1 MTDRS
6 PTDIQQR
13 TFEFAKRIVNLVDRL
28 PRTLAATE
36 IGRQMLRSGTSVGAN
51 MQEADAAE
59 SRSDFI
65 HKVSIA
71 LKEARET
78 RYWLALVDATI
89 LGNDPEVQALL
100 QESTELTKILF
111 HCECAKDQ
119 SAMTND
125 EIAHVSI
132 CH

>member
-1 MTDRS
+1 MADRS

-13 TFEFAKRIVNLVDRL
+13 TFDFAKRVVKLVDVL

-51 MQEADAAE
+51 VQEADAAE

-65 HKVSIA
+65 HKLSIA

-78 RYWLALVDATI
+78 RYWLALVDSTV
-89 LGNDPEVQALL
+89 LSNNPEVQALI

-111 HCECAKDQ
+111 TIIANARKRGAK
-119 SAMTND
+119 
-125 EIAHVSI
+125 
-132 CH
+132 

>member
-13 TFEFAKRIVNLVDRL
+13 TFDFAKRIVKLVDVL

-36 IGRQMLRSGTSVGAN
+36 IGRQLLRSGTSVGAN
-51 MQEADAAE
+51 VQEADAAE

-65 HKVSIA
+65 HKLSIA

-78 RYWLALVDATI
+78 RYWLALIDSTVLRAC
-89 LGNDPEVQALL
+89 PEITFPFDRVEA
-100 QESTELTKILF
+100 S
-111 HCECAKDQ
+111 
-119 SAMTND
+119 
-125 EIAHVSI
+125 
-132 CH
+132 

>member
-1 MTDRS
+1 MADRS

-89 LGNDPEVQALL
+89 LSNDSEVQALL

-111 HCECAKDQ
+111 
-119 SAMTND
+119 TI
-125 EIAHVSI
+125 IANARKNRAQ
-132 CH
+132 

>member
-1 MTDRS
+1 MAARS

-13 TFEFAKRIVNLVDRL
+13 TFEFAKQIVLLVDRL

-51 MQEADAAE
+51 VQEADAAE

-78 RYWLALVDATI
+78 RYWLTLTDATI
-89 LGNDPEVQALL
+89 LSNDPEVQALL

-111 HCECAKDQ
+111 
-119 SAMTND
+119 TI
-125 EIAHVSI
+125 IANARKNRSQ
-132 CH
+132 

>member
-1 MTDRS
+1 MMADRS

-89 LGNDPEVQALL
+89 LSNDPEVQAQL

-111 HCECAKDQ
+111 
-119 SAMTND
+119 TI
-125 EIAHVSI
+125 IANARKNRVQ
-132 CH
+132 

>member
-1 MTDRS
+1 MADRS

-89 LGNDPEVQALL
+89 LSNDPEVQALL

-111 HCECAKDQ
+111 
-119 SAMTND
+119 TI
-125 EIAHVSI
+125 IANARKNRAQ
-132 CH
+132 

>member
-1 MTDRS
+1 MADRS

-51 MQEADAAE
+51 VQEADAAE

-65 HKVSIA
+65 HK
-71 LKEARET
+71 
-78 RYWLALVDATI
+78 
-89 LGNDPEVQALL
+89 
-100 QESTELTKILF
+100 
-111 HCECAKDQ
+111 
-119 SAMTND
+119 
-125 EIAHVSI
+125 
-132 CH
+132 

>member
-1 MTDRS
+1 MADRS

-13 TFEFAKRIVNLVDRL
+13 TFEFAKRIVLLVDRL

-78 RYWLALVDATI
+78 RYWLKLTDATI
-89 LGNDPEVQALL
+89 LSNDPEVQALL

-111 HCECAKDQ
+111 
-119 SAMTND
+119 TI
-125 EIAHVSI
+125 IANARKNRSQ
-132 CH
+132 

>member
-1 MTDRS
+1 MTEKS
-6 PTDIQQR
+6 PTDIQRR
-13 TFEFAKRIVNLVDRL
+13 TFEFAKRIVKLVDQL

-51 MQEADAAE
+51 VEEADAAE

-65 HKVSIA
+65 HKMSIA

-78 RYWLALVDATI
+78 RYWLAQIDTTLLPA
-89 LGNDPEVQALL
+89 NPEVQALR

-111 HCECAKDQ
+111 
-119 SAMTND
+119 TI
-125 EIAHVSI
+125 IANARKNK
-132 CH
+132 

>member
-1 MTDRS
+1 MADRS

-13 TFEFAKRIVNLVDRL
+13 TFEFAKQIVLLVDRL

-78 RYWLALVDATI
+78 RYWLKLTDATI
-89 LGNDPEVQALL
+89 LSNDPEVQALL

-111 HCECAKDQ
+111 
-119 SAMTND
+119 TI
-125 EIAHVSI
+125 IANARKNRSQ
-132 CH
+132 

>member
-1 MTDRS
+1 MADRS

-51 MQEADAAE
+51 VQEADAAE
-59 SRSDFI
+59 SRNDFI
-65 HKVSIA
+65 HKLGIA
-71 LKEARET
+71 LKETRET

-89 LGNDPEVQALL
+89 LCNDSEVQALI
-100 QESTELTKILF
+100 QESTELAKILF
-111 HCECAKDQ
+111 
-119 SAMTND
+119 TI
-125 EIAHVSI
+125 IANTRKRTGK
-132 CH
+132 

>member
-1 MTDRS
+1 MAQQS

-13 TFEFAKRIVNLVDRL
+13 TFEFAKRIVMLVDRL

-51 MQEADAAE
+51 IPEADAAE

-65 HKVSIA
+65 HKVSVA

-78 RYWLALVDATI
+78 RYWLALVDAAI
-89 LGNDPEVQALL
+89 LSHDIEVEALI
-100 QESTELTKILF
+100 QESTELSKILF
-111 HCECAKDQ
+111 TIIVHARKRTGKAGSDK
-119 SAMTND
+119 
-125 EIAHVSI
+125 
-132 CH
+132 

>member
-1 MTDRS
+1 MTNEGMMTDRS

-13 TFEFAKRIVNLVDRL
+13 TFEFAKRIVKLVDRL

-89 LGNDPEVQALL
+89 LSNDPEVQALL

-111 HCECAKDQ
+111 
-119 SAMTND
+119 TI
-125 EIAHVSI
+125 IANARKNRAH
-132 CH
+132 

>member
-1 MTDRS
+1 MAERS
-6 PTDIQQR
+6 PADIQQR
-13 TFEFAKRIVNLVDRL
+13 TFEFAKWIVKLVDRL

-89 LGNDPEVQALL
+89 LSNDPEVQSLL
-100 QESTELTKILF
+100 QEATELTKILF
-111 HCECAKDQ
+111 TIVANAQKNRSQ
-119 SAMTND
+119 
-125 EIAHVSI
+125 
-132 CH
+132 

>member
-1 MTDRS
+1 MAARS

-13 TFEFAKRIVNLVDRL
+13 TFEFAKQIVLLVDRL

-36 IGRQMLRSGTSVGAN
+36 IGRQILRSGTSVGAN

-78 RYWLALVDATI
+78 RYWLALVV
-89 LGNDPEVQALL
+89 PR
-100 QESTELTKILF
+100 F
-111 HCECAKDQ
+111 
-119 SAMTND
+119 
-125 EIAHVSI
+125 
-132 CH
+132 

>member
-1 MTDRS
+1 MADRS

-13 TFEFAKRIVNLVDRL
+13 TFEFAKRIVKLVDRL
-28 PRTLAATE
+28 PRTLAAME

-78 RYWLALVDATI
+78 RYWLTLTDATI
-89 LGNDPEVQALL
+89 LSNDPEVQALL

-111 HCECAKDQ
+111 
-119 SAMTND
+119 TI
-125 EIAHVSI
+125 IANARKNRSQ
-132 CH
+132 

>member
-1 MTDRS
+1 MAERS

-13 TFEFAKRIVNLVDRL
+13 TFEFAKQIVLLVDRL

-78 RYWLALVDATI
+78 RYWLALVDM
-89 LGNDPEVQALL
+89 L
-100 QESTELTKILF
+100 QF
-111 HCECAKDQ
+111 
-119 SAMTND
+119 
-125 EIAHVSI
+125 
-132 CH
+132 

>member
-1 MTDRS
+1 MMADRS

-89 LGNDPEVQALL
+89 LSNDSEVQALL

-111 HCECAKDQ
+111 
-119 SAMTND
+119 TI
-125 EIAHVSI
+125 IANARKNRAQ
-132 CH
+132 

>member
-1 MTDRS
+1 MADRS

-13 TFEFAKRIVNLVDRL
+13 TFEFAKRVVKLVDKL

-51 MQEADAAE
+51 AQEADAAE

-65 HKVSIA
+65 HKLSIA

-78 RYWLALVDATI
+78 RYWLALVDSTI
-89 LGNDPEVQALL
+89 LSNNPEVQALI

-111 HCECAKDQ
+111 
-119 SAMTND
+119 TI
-125 EIAHVSI
+125 IANARKRGTK
-132 CH
+132 

>member
-1 MTDRS
+1 MVERS
-6 PTDIQQR
+6 PADIQQR
-13 TFEFAKRIVNLVDRL
+13 TFEFAKWIVKLVDRL

-78 RYWLALVDATI
+78 RYWLALVDM
-89 LGNDPEVQALL
+89 L
-100 QESTELTKILF
+100 QF
-111 HCECAKDQ
+111 
-119 SAMTND
+119 
-125 EIAHVSI
+125 
-132 CH
+132 

>member
-13 TFEFAKRIVNLVDRL
+13 TFEFAKRIVKLVDVL

-51 MQEADAAE
+51 VQEADAAE

-65 HKVSIA
+65 HKLSIA

-78 RYWLALVDATI
+78 RYWLALIDSTV
-89 LGNDPEVQALL
+89 LSHNSEVQTLI

-111 HCECAKDQ
+111 
-119 SAMTND
+119 TI
-125 EIAHVSI
+125 IANARKRGGK
-132 CH
+132 

>member
-13 TFEFAKRIVNLVDRL
+13 TFNFAKRIVKLVDML

-51 MQEADAAE
+51 VEEADAAE

-65 HKVSIA
+65 HKLSIA

-78 RYWLALVDATI
+78 RYWLSLVDSTI
-89 LGNDPEVQALL
+89 LSNNLEVHALI

-111 HCECAKDQ
+111 TIIANARKRGAK
-119 SAMTND
+119 
-125 EIAHVSI
+125 
-132 CH
+132 

>member
-1 MTDRS
+1 MTNDKEVPMTDRS

-13 TFEFAKRIVNLVDRL
+13 TFEFAKRIVKLVDVL

-51 MQEADAAE
+51 VQEADAAE

-65 HKVSIA
+65 HKLSIA

-78 RYWLALVDATI
+78 RYWLALVDSTV
-89 LGNDPEVQALL
+89 LSNNPEVQALI

-111 HCECAKDQ
+111 
-119 SAMTND
+119 TI
-125 EIAHVSI
+125 IANARKRGTK
-132 CH
+132 

>member
-1 MTDRS
+1 MTNRS

-13 TFEFAKRIVNLVDRL
+13 TFEFAKRIVKLVDRL

-78 RYWLALVDATI
+78 HFWLSLVDATI
-89 LGNDPEVQALL
+89 LNNDLEVQALL
-100 QESTELTKILF
+100 QEATELTKILF
-111 HCECAKDQ
+111 
-119 SAMTND
+119 TI
-125 EIAHVSI
+125 IANARKNKGR
-132 CH
+132 

>member
-13 TFEFAKRIVNLVDRL
+13 TFDFAKRIVKLVDVL

-51 MQEADAAE
+51 VQEADAAE

-65 HKVSIA
+65 HKLSIA

-78 RYWLALVDATI
+78 RYWLALIDSTVLSD
-89 LGNDPEVQALL
+89 NPEVQALI

-111 HCECAKDQ
+111 
-119 SAMTND
+119 TI
-125 EIAHVSI
+125 IANARKRGTK
-132 CH
+132 

>member
-1 MTDRS
+1 MAERS

-13 TFEFAKRIVNLVDRL
+13 TFEFAKRIVKLVDRL

-78 RYWLALVDATI
+78 RYWLALVDM
-89 LGNDPEVQALL
+89 L
-100 QESTELTKILF
+100 QF
-111 HCECAKDQ
+111 
-119 SAMTND
+119 
-125 EIAHVSI
+125 
-132 CH
+132 